1 MPRAKGGF
9 KTRQRRNRVLKR
21 AEGFWG
27 KRKNC
32 FRSAQEAVDR
42 ALAYSYRDRRNR
54 KREFRNLWIIRIN
67 AAARIASGKYIFKTD
82 AHCMFAKGFDEV
94 LQADMEDNWVVM
106 PRFYVLD
113 AEHWQYY
120 TRSPIFMTLRTST
133 TAERF
138 AEFLGGAA
146 AMDQH
151 ALEAPLDRNLP
162 ATLALMAFW
171 NACCAS
177 W

>member
-67 AAARIASGKYIFKTD
+67 AAARLHDMSYSTLMHALKVAGVGLDRKILAD
-82 AHCMFAKGFDEV
+82 LAVRDP
-94 LQADMEDNWVVM
+94 QAFGTVVEAA
-106 PRFYVLD
+106 R
-113 AEHWQYY
+113 Q
-120 TRSPIFMTLRTST
+120 
-133 TAERF
+133 
-138 AEFLGGAA
+138 AA
-146 AMDQH
+146 AH
-151 ALEAPLDRNLP
+151 A
-162 ATLALMAFW
+162 
-171 NACCAS
+171 
-177 W
+177 